1 MIWLISFL
9 TDSGIRIPSEM
20 LEGSSYREGDEFDLQ
35 VEGDRIVL
43 QRSLRDLVEALCP
56 SIREFARQASRQ
68 SDATGLP

>member
-1 MIWLISFL
+1 
-9 TDSGIRIPSEM
+9 M

-35 VEGDRIVL
+35 VEGERIVL

-56 SIREFARQASRQ
+56 SIREFVRQASRQ